1 MREIERIGA
10 NSALHPRNGRTV
22 SVGYAC
28 ARVTESGRLE
38 RACNDSRVGPGT
50 RTCLSGE
57 MATTEGLRA
66 FSKAHPVLS
75 PQYMRWWGPIWRMP
89 WRSVLPS
96 SRSIG
101 AGLITR

>member
-50 RTCLSGE
+50 RTCL
-57 MATTEGLRA
+57 
-66 FSKAHPVLS
+66 
-75 PQYMRWWGPIWRMP
+75 
-89 WRSVLPS
+89 
-96 SRSIG
+96 
-101 AGLITR
+101 